1 MISVTT
7 KLGLFQNIVSQLCC
21 RRNRFRCVG
30 ASFLLYWQKIWINR
44 DWITKFEKNP
54 NAGSADR
61 PLSRNAVF
69 EDSGTHRPTP
79 RASWA
84 QLLHSHHL
92 RHQANPTS
100 YKKNH
105 VQIFF
110 EDTISVIPKQ
120 WVLSTVKSSLKCI
133 KISLLWN
140 ILIKCFKIQVSIG
153 TFQCLTVKF
162 YNEEMEE
169 IHGKRGKS
177 KGYDPPCFA
186 RYTDIW
192 NTHSC
197 PP

>member
-1 MISVTT
+1 MTQSQLIHIFCHKRVPDAAEVISATT
-7 KLGLFQNIVSQLCC
+7 KLGLLQNIVSQLCC

-54 NAGSADR
+54 NAASADR
-61 PLSRNAVF
+61 PLGRNAVF

-84 QLLHSHHL
+84 QFLHSHHL

-120 WVLSTVKSSLKCI
+120 WVLKKSNINFRTEQVGIKKSIEQNLNWYLGHDCRLHIWIFCSL
-133 KISLLWN
+133 
-140 ILIKCFKIQVSIG
+140 
-153 TFQCLTVKF
+153 
-162 YNEEMEE
+162 
-169 IHGKRGKS
+169 H
-177 KGYDPPCFA
+177 
-186 RYTDIW
+186 
-192 NTHSC
+192 
-197 PP
+197 